1 MPTYEIQFLISRKN
15 IALQQLHI
23 SSFKMTFQ
31 RFKAC
36 GDARTPCNGSSTD
49 TTTNAHLKKTTFTYE
64 KNRFSLGKNDVL
76 N

>member
-15 IALQQLHI
+15 IALQQLNI
-23 SSFKMTFQ
+23 SQFKTAFQ
-31 RFKAC
+31 RFNAC

-49 TTTNAHLKKTTFTYE
+49 TATNAHLKKTTFTYE
-64 KNRFSLGKNDVL
+64 KNRFSLGKIIVL